1 MSEKNNNTITS
12 LANGANYTGKWDL
25 WGNSGVTNLG
35 SGFLNVSIY
44 SDQNTL
50 VSIQQ
55 SNDTINIATNS
66 NSTYSANANDIVI
79 TEAFKARYYRIYIE
93 NTSANAQT
101 SLRVFT
107 NETSQPETTNV
118 YAGEFSTL
126 INLSNINIP
135 LNSVNTSITAITTA
149 VDGANININNANT
162 SITNIN
168 TTLLN
173 GIDVNNNAFSNLV
186 NLANLDITL
195 SAVTT
200 AITAINTTLNG
211 TINVVDINS
220 SGGEI
225 SNVFLPNLASLSN
238 LNVTLSSVNTS
249 ITAITTAVDGANISI
264 NNANTSIANVNT
276 TLLNGIDVNNNAFSN
291 LVNLANL
298 DITLS
303 AVNTSITAITT
314 AVDGANISIN
324 NANTSI
330 ANVNTTLLNG
340 IDVNNNAFSNLASL
354 SNLNVTLSSVTT
366 AINEITTVL
375 NNTIN
380 TTDTTTHSKLTTID
394 GSLADI
400 DDRLADINTNATI
413 THTNLGTIN
422 TTLSGTL
429 DVCPMLCRP
438 LLVATIFNTTS
449 GTTAVNVLDGALKLV
464 GFSYA
469 HSDNQGCLSFYDV
482 AAAGTAPTSASSA
495 LFSVAATTSV
505 LSSPTFPTS
514 SYINFENGLWIRI
527 NHNIDPSNTT
537 NEAGTVTLYYER

>member
-238 LNVTLSSVNTS
+238 LNVTLSSV
-249 ITAITTAVDGANISI
+249 
-264 NNANTSIANVNT
+264 
-276 TLLNGIDVNNNAFSN
+276 
-291 LVNLANL
+291 
-298 DITLS
+298 
-303 AVNTSITAITT
+303 
-314 AVDGANISIN
+314 
-324 NANTSI
+324 
-330 ANVNTTLLNG
+330 
-340 IDVNNNAFSNLASL
+340 
-354 SNLNVTLSSVTT
+354 TT

>member
-291 LVNLANL
+291 L
-298 DITLS
+298 
-303 AVNTSITAITT
+303 
-314 AVDGANISIN
+314 
-324 NANTSI
+324 
-330 ANVNTTLLNG
+330 
-340 IDVNNNAFSNLASL
+340 ASL